1 MISSSP
7 TTRRRRRS
15 PSAARWRPSPDRA
28 TLDTSCCEVAGLK
41 KSFGS
46 IIVAD
51 DLDLVVAPGEAVGI
65 IGPNGAGK
73 TTLFNL
79 IAGGSDADCRQHS
92 FRRPRP
98 LEACRR
104 KGAAG
109 PASAAPTRSRSRSRI
124 SPCSRTCSS
133 ARSMAAANRSM
144 RSRNPAARSSN
155 GSGSSK
161 RANTLAGSLTLLER
175 KRLEMARALAT
186 APRLLLLDEI
196 AGGLTEGECLE
207 LVATIRDI
215 RQSGVAILWI
225 EHVVHALLAVID
237 RLVVLNFGRK
247 IAEGIAERGDATA
260 RSASDLYRHRGL
272 THAAASRPATS
283 RLSTATSRRCTASTR
298 VSRRA
303 RPSPSSAPT
312 GQGSRPF

>member
-1 MISSSP
+1 M
-7 TTRRRRRS
+7 
-15 PSAARWRPSPDRA
+15 
-28 TLDTSCCEVAGLK
+28 LEVAGLK

-79 IAGGSDADCRQHS
+79 IAGGLTPTAGSIRFDGRDLLKLPTQGRCRTGIGRTHQIPQPFENLTVFENLLVGAVHGGRKS
-92 FRRPRP
+92 EREVTQSCGEI
-98 LEACRR
+98 LERL
-104 KGAAG
+104 GL
-109 PASAAPTRSRSRSRI
+109 I
-124 SPCSRTCSS
+124 
-133 ARSMAAANRSM
+133 
-144 RSRNPAARSSN
+144 
-155 GSGSSK
+155 K

-207 LVATIRDI
+207 LVATIREI
-215 RQSGVAILWI
+215 RQAGVAILWI
-225 EHVVHALLAVID
+225 EHVVQALLAVID

-247 IAEGIAERGDATA
+247 IAEGVPKEVIQLPQVHQIYIGIEA
-260 RSASDLYRHRGL
+260 
-272 THAAASRPATS
+272 
-283 RLSTATSRRCTASTR
+283 
-298 VSRRA
+298 
-303 RPSPSSAPT
+303 
-312 GQGSRPF
+312 

>member
-1 MISSSP
+1 M
-7 TTRRRRRS
+7 
-15 PSAARWRPSPDRA
+15 
-28 TLDTSCCEVAGLK
+28 LEVAGLK

-79 IAGGSDADCRQHS
+79 IAGGLTPTAGSIRFDGRELLRLPPQGRYRAGIGRTHQIPQPFENLTVFENLLVGAVHG
-92 FRRPRP
+92 
-98 LEACRR
+98 RR
-104 KGAAG
+104 KSEREVTQSCGEILERLG
-109 PASAAPTRSRSRSRI
+109 LI
-124 SPCSRTCSS
+124 
-133 ARSMAAANRSM
+133 
-144 RSRNPAARSSN
+144 
-155 GSGSSK
+155 K

-207 LVATIRDI
+207 LIATIREM
-215 RQSGVAILWI
+215 RQTGVAILWI
-225 EHVVHALLAVID
+225 EHVVQALLSVID

-247 IAEGIAERGDATA
+247 IAEGVPKEVIQLPQVHQIYIGIEA
-260 RSASDLYRHRGL
+260 
-272 THAAASRPATS
+272 
-283 RLSTATSRRCTASTR
+283 
-298 VSRRA
+298 
-303 RPSPSSAPT
+303 
-312 GQGSRPF
+312 